1 MRQSWTLVADATL
14 AYFSGR
20 LADGPWLRLPAHH
33 AKISLRPM
41 ARAFPFSAL
50 PTADLVVDAVYE
62 GGTKGNTGDEVLGK
76 LIPGAGN
83 HGGFRVVG
91 SWDVRRLV
99 ILYSSMDDAVW
110 PDLSTCTPA

>member
-33 AKISLRPM
+33 AKISLRP
-41 ARAFPFSAL
+41 
-50 PTADLVVDAVYE
+50 
-62 GGTKGNTGDEVLGK
+62 TGDEVLGK